1 MANGAE
7 IGRFVGLR
15 VAAVVVAV
23 AAAVLPCPPTA
34 VERAYSTGIYPA
46 LQSAL
51 TRLSNLTSVA
61 LVDVLAVII
70 GVGWTG
76 LLARD
81 VVAPGREPQLG
92 ALTVRALARGF
103 DGVEFAGGN
112 LEFRGLE
119 IRIGGVPVEMDPEL
133 RADEI
138 GELLFLDGLLPC
150 RVQVPDSLECLRNGD
165 ARRESQDV
173 AGFLDEHQAHFSRHG
188 WFS

>member
-81 VVAPGREPQLG
+81 VVTPGARWLRVAGRVAGRTLVLG
-92 ALTVRALARGF
+92 AILYLLFLALWGLNYRRVPLADKLQFEAAAVSPEAARALAAATIERANALY
-103 DGVEFAGGN
+103 DGAPRHRSTDAIDPPLADAFAAV
-112 LEFRGLE
+112 LRGL
-119 IRIGGVPVEMDPEL
+119 GSG
-133 RADEI
+133 
-138 GELLFLDGLLPC
+138 
-150 RVQVPDSLECLRNGD
+150 
-165 ARRESQDV
+165 
-173 AGFLDEHQAHFSRHG
+173 
-188 WFS
+188 